1 LLVEEV
7 TDLASET
14 SKAGQETESEDFS
27 LFLDQ
32 GSNNLKMKMKICFLV
47 AVLSCQV
54 GYSSAFIPSLGRQQ
68 VASACR
74 QTRGPTSSLFASLEP
89 LGSEGEWTA
98 YLDEDTTGLVYYFN
112 GKTGEALWEPP
123 TKSFPKVTLEAP
135 MKKQAD
141 AKLAEYEKSRS
152 EQPAQKKGFFETLMD
167 DKPEAATAEKE
178 TKGKPEQED
187 WFNFLKDEK
196 QQQAS
201 VAATAKKEEK
211 STATPATK
219 DVNGSGETADKAV
232 TTEAKPSF
240 FDTIL
245 QKTKERAATAAS
257 ELGEAQ
263 TTQKVPEELI
273 VVEEEEKKIQINM
286 ASYVLPHPAKVFWG
300 GEDAVFT
307 QGRTFGVFDGVSGA
321 TKLDGVPLYSKTLA
335 TRMKKAV
342 GIEGLTIA
350 ELVKRLTTVAEFADE
365 KATGAST
372 AIVASIGE
380 DGFLRALSLGDSSC
394 VVIRNG
400 KVTAKTKDIQHY
412 FDCPYQLSAD
422 SPDRPKDGTKL
433 NLELMKGDLILMG
446 SDGIFDNLSGEE
458 LVAIVSSSPPRLSTI
473 AKRVGDQSRK
483 VSLNKQAVTPYGKL
497 AKKNGD
503 PDYADGLGGK
513 LDDVCCIV
521 VRYE

>member
-1 LLVEEV
+1 
-7 TDLASET
+7 
-14 SKAGQETESEDFS
+14 
-27 LFLDQ
+27 
-32 GSNNLKMKMKICFLV
+32 MKMKICFLV
-47 AVLSCQV
+47 VVLSCQV
-54 GYSSAFIPSLGRQQ
+54 GYSSAFISSSGRPQ
-68 VASACR
+68 VVGAR
-74 QTRGPTSSLFASLEP
+74 RRTRGPASSLFASLEP
-89 LGSEGEWTA
+89 LESEGDWTA

-123 TKSFPKVTLEAP
+123 TKSFPRVTLEAP
-135 MKKQAD
+135 MKRQAD

-167 DKPEAATAEKE
+167 DKPEEATAERE

-196 QQQAS
+196 QPQAIAAAEKEAKGKPEQEDWFNFLKDEKQPQNS
-201 VAATAKKEEK
+201 GAATETREEK
-211 STATPATK
+211 TTTTPATK
-219 DVNGSGETADKAV
+219 DVNGSGETATAADKAA

-245 QKTKERAATAAS
+245 QKTKERAAAAS
-257 ELGEAQ
+257 EAVEEK
-263 TTQKVPEELI
+263 TTQKVPEKVI
-273 VVEEEEKKIQINM
+273 VIEEEIKIKIDM

-321 TKLDGVPLYSKTLA
+321 IKLDGVPLYSKTLA

-342 GIEGLTIA
+342 GIEGLNIA
-350 ELVKRLTTVAEFADE
+350 ELVKRLTTVAEYADK

-372 AIVASIGE
+372 AIVASISE

-400 KVTAKTKDIQHY
+400 KVAAKTKDIQHY

-458 LVAIVSSSPPRLSTI
+458 LVEIVSSSPPRLSTI

>member
-1 LLVEEV
+1 
-7 TDLASET
+7 
-14 SKAGQETESEDFS
+14 
-27 LFLDQ
+27 
-32 GSNNLKMKMKICFLV
+32 MKVFVLV
-47 AVLSCQV
+47 AVLSCQI
-54 GYSSAFIPSLGRQQ
+54 GAWAFIPSSGRAHIID
-68 VASACR
+68 ASR
-74 QTRGPTSSLFASLEP
+74 RTRGFSSSLFATLDP

-112 GKTGEALWEPP
+112 GKTGESMWEPP
-123 TKSFPKVTLEAP
+123 SESFPKVTLEP
-135 MKKQAD
+135 SVKRQAD
-141 AKLAEYEKSRS
+141 AKLAEYEKSR
-152 EQPAQKKGFFETLMD
+152 QPAKKGFFETLMD
-167 DKPEAATAEKE
+167 DKPEAAKAAANNVEKE
-178 TKGKPEQED
+178 TNGKPEQEE
-187 WFNFLKDEK
+187 WFSFLKDEK
-196 QQQAS
+196 QSQAS
-201 VAATAKKEEK
+201 AAATAKKEEK
-211 STATPATK
+211 STVTPTIK
-219 DVNGSGETADKAV
+219 DANGSGETTTNGDKAA

-245 QKTKERAATAAS
+245 KKTKERAATS
-257 ELGEAQ
+257 ES
-263 TTQKVPEELI
+263 QKLSEELI
-273 VVEEEEKKIQINM
+273 VIEEEKKIKIDM
-286 ASYVLPHPAKVFWG
+286 ASYVLPHPAKVIWG

-307 QGRTFGVFDGVSGA
+307 QARTFGVFDGVSGA

-342 GIEGLTIA
+342 GIEGLTMK
-350 ELVKRLTTVAEFADE
+350 ELVKELTTVAAFADK

-433 NLELMKGDLILMG
+433 TLELMKGDLILMG
-446 SDGIFDNLSGEE
+446 SDGVFDNLSGEE
-458 LVAIVSSSPPRLSTI
+458 ICEIVSSSPPRLSTI

-483 VSLNKQAVTPYGKL
+483 VSLNKEAVTPYAKL

-503 PDYADGLGGK
+503 PDYKDGLGGK

-521 VRYE
+521 VRYEGKS

>member
-1 LLVEEV
+1 
-7 TDLASET
+7 
-14 SKAGQETESEDFS
+14 
-27 LFLDQ
+27 
-32 GSNNLKMKMKICFLV
+32 MKVFVLV
-47 AVLSCQV
+47 AVLSCQI
-54 GYSSAFIPSLGRQQ
+54 GASAFIPSSVRPYTFD
-68 VASACR
+68 ASKR
-74 QTRGPTSSLFASLEP
+74 TRGFSSSLFASLDP

-112 GKTGEALWEPP
+112 GKTGESLWEPP

-135 MKKQAD
+135 MKRQAD
-141 AKLAEYEKSRS
+141 AKLAEYEKSR
-152 EQPAQKKGFFETLMD
+152 QPAQKKGFFESLMD
-167 DKPEAATAEKE
+167 DKPEAATTAADNIEKE
-178 TKGKPEQED
+178 TKGKPEQEE
-187 WFNFLKDEK
+187 WFSFLKDEK
-196 QQQAS
+196 QPQAS
-201 VAATAKKEEK
+201 AAATAKKEEK

-219 DVNGSGETADKAV
+219 DVNGSGGETTTTADKAA

-245 QKTKERAATAAS
+245 KKTKERVESA
-257 ELGEAQ
+257 EEQ

-273 VVEEEEKKIQINM
+273 VVEVEKKIQIKM

-350 ELVKRLTTVAEFADE
+350 ELIKRLTTVAEFADE
-365 KATGAST
+365 KSTGAST

-400 KVTAKTKDIQHY
+400 KVAARTKDIQHY

-458 LVAIVSSSPPRLSTI
+458 IVEIVSSSPPRLSTI

-483 VSLNKQAVTPYGKL
+483 VSLNKKSVTPYAKL

-503 PDYADGLGGK
+503 PDYIDGLGGK

>member
-1 LLVEEV
+1 
-7 TDLASET
+7 
-14 SKAGQETESEDFS
+14 
-27 LFLDQ
+27 
-32 GSNNLKMKMKICFLV
+32 MKISVLV

-54 GYSSAFIPSLGRQQ
+54 GYSSAFIPSSGRPHI
-68 VASACR
+68 VDASR
-74 QTRGPTSSLFASLEP
+74 WTRGFSSGLFASLDP

-112 GKTGEALWEPP
+112 GKTGESLWEPP

-135 MKKQAD
+135 MKRQAD
-141 AKLAEYEKSRS
+141 AKLAEYEKSR
-152 EQPAQKKGFFETLMD
+152 QPAQKKGFFETLMD
-167 DKPEAATAEKE
+167 DKPEAATTAADNVEKE
-178 TKGKPEQED
+178 TKGKPEQEE
-187 WFNFLKDEK
+187 WFSFLKDEK
-196 QQQAS
+196 QPQAS
-201 VAATAKKEEK
+201 AAATAKKEEK

-219 DVNGSGETADKAV
+219 DVNGSGETTDKAA
-232 TTEAKPSF
+232 TTEAKPNF

-245 QKTKERAATAAS
+245 QKTKEKAAAS
-257 ELGEAQ
+257 SESAEEQ
-263 TTQKVPEELI
+263 TTKKMPEELTVI
-273 VVEEEEKKIQINM
+273 EVEKKIQIEM
-286 ASYVLPHPAKVFWG
+286 SSYVLPHPAKVFWG

-380 DGFLRALSLGDSSC
+380 DGYLRALSLGDSSC

-458 LVAIVSSSPPRLSTI
+458 IVEIVSSSPPRLSTI

-483 VSLNKQAVTPYGKL
+483 VSLNKKAVTPYAKL

-503 PDYADGLGGK
+503 PDYIDGLGGK

>member
-1 LLVEEV
+1 
-7 TDLASET
+7 
-14 SKAGQETESEDFS
+14 
-27 LFLDQ
+27 
-32 GSNNLKMKMKICFLV
+32 MKIFVLV

-54 GYSSAFIPSLGRQQ
+54 GYSSAFLPSAGRPHA
-68 VASACR
+68 VGASR
-74 QTRGPTSSLFASLEP
+74 PTHGFDSSLFASLDP

-112 GKTGEALWEPP
+112 GRTGESMWEPP

-135 MKKQAD
+135 VKKLAD
-141 AKLAEYEKSRS
+141 AKLAEYEKARQ
-152 EQPAQKKGFFETLMD
+152 QPAQKKGFLASLLD
-167 DKPEAATAEKE
+167 DKSKEATAVADKE
-178 TKGKPEQED
+178 TKGKPEQDE
-187 WFNFLKDEK
+187 WFNFPTPVTKE
-196 QQQAS
+196 
-201 VAATAKKEEK
+201 AAN
-211 STATPATK
+211 
-219 DVNGSGETADKAV
+219 DVNGSSETANPDDAG
-232 TTEAKPSF
+232 AKVESKPGF
-240 FDTIL
+240 FDRIL
-245 QKTKERAATAAS
+245 EKTKERAVAAVTES
-257 ELGEAQ
+257 VEEQ
-263 TTQKVPEELI
+263 TTQKVSEEVI
-273 VVEEEEKKIQINM
+273 VVEEEKQIQVIM
-286 ASYVLPHPAKVFWG
+286 ASYVLPHPAKLFWG

-342 GIEGLTIA
+342 GTDGLSIA
-350 ELVKRLTTVAEFADE
+350 ELTKRLTVVAEYADE

-372 AIVASIGE
+372 AIVASISD

-400 KVTAKTKDIQHY
+400 KVAAKTKDIQHY

-433 NLELMKGDLILMG
+433 NLELMRGDLILMG

-458 LVAIVSSSPPRLSTI
+458 IVEIVSSSPPRLSTI

-483 VSLNKQAVTPYGKL
+483 QSLNKKAETPYAKL

-503 PDYADGLGGK
+503 PDYIDGLGGK